1 MKYRSAVLFVL
12 LSLVF
17 GTAVLPAEEQANPP
31 AKPAKTISLT
41 EAQQLAITQNP
52 SIKTIRER
60 VHQANVNISKAWT
73 MLAPSVDA
81 TGSVTRNQFE
91 IGFDMGSERVVIQE
105 LWGQAF
111 GFSATIS
118 LLNPRTIPLIQNAY
132 DYENRDRI
140 SAKIQ
145 RNDFLFAVTSAYYQA
160 LTMKRLITVAEENY
174 AISQK
179 AFTLSEANLRA
190 GQTTSIDVLRTET
203 QLMDSER
210 GMDDAKAG
218 YQLAKTVLANMLA
231 IKNDFEVVETSRV
244 TPIQGEVET
253 LTNIAYEDRLEFRE
267 AQISKTIEERNKVD
281 VWVQW
286 LPKFDTTFS
295 WDWNSAVGF
304 ADSNGVWRVIF
315 GASWSLFDGA
325 RIADLRLADSDIRI
339 ADNDITQL
347 ELDVR
352 QEVER
357 GILEVENRHRRIEL
371 AKKQITLAE
380 KSHEMTNR
388 QYEVGIATGMDLLF
402 AANELTQRRV
412 NLVREQLDYDI
423 ALLTLSNTLGNY
435 HHLSNLSKQ

>member
-1 MKYRSAVLFVL
+1 MKYPSAVPFVL
-12 LSLVF
+12 FSLVF
-17 GTAVLPAEEQANPP
+17 GAAVLHAEELANPP
-31 AKPAKTISLT
+31 AKPVKTISLT
-41 EAQQLAITQNP
+41 DAQQLAITQNP
-52 SIKTIRER
+52 NIKTIGER
-60 VHQANVNISKAWT
+60 VQQANVNISKAWT

-91 IGFDMGSERVVIQE
+91 IGFDMGPERIVIQK

-111 GFSATIS
+111 GFSANIS
-118 LLNPRTIPLIQNAY
+118 LLNPRSIPLIKNAY
-132 DYENRDRI
+132 DYEKRSRI

-174 AISQK
+174 AINQK
-179 AFTLSEANLRA
+179 SFTLSEANLRA

-210 GMDDAKAG
+210 GVDDASAG
-218 YQLAKTVLANMLA
+218 YQLAKTVLANLLA
-231 IKNDFEVVETSRV
+231 INDDFEVVETSRV
-244 TPIQGEVET
+244 TPIKGDVDT

-339 ADNDITQL
+339 ADNDIAQL

-352 QEVER
+352 REVEQ

-380 KSHEMTNR
+380 KNHEMTNK

-412 NLVREQLDYDI
+412 DLVREQLDYDI

-435 HHLSNLSKQ
+435 HHLSDLSK